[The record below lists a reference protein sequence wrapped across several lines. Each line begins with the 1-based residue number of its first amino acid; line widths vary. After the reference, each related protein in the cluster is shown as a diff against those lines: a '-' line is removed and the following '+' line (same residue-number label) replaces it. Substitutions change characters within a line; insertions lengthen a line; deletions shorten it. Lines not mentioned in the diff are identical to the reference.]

1 MVSHDY
7 QPVIIP
13 RNKTDIRPPCTIPEF
28 GRDLLVHY
36 KEEHLI
42 SAELLLDLGVVLAQ
56 LEVLTVSAQEV
67 HHQPEKD
74 SCVKQTD
81 YMSCN
86 AVLTADYLV
95 IGLPVMTLLMTRISW
110 KCLKTMQKIFETT
123 LLRIFLMIVGLGLT
137 ELCELEKVGAVVVL
151 VAKNEVF
158 EMAKLDRRLME
169 Y

>member
-1 MVSHDY
+1 M
-7 QPVIIP
+7 
-13 RNKTDIRPPCTIPEF
+13 
-28 GRDLLVHY
+28 HY

-42 SAELLLDLGVVLAQ
+42 SAELLLDFWVVLAQ

-74 SCVKQTD
+74 SCVKQKD

-86 AVLTADYLV
+86 VVLVLTADYLV

-123 LLRIFLMIVGLGLT
+123 LLRIFLMMVGLGLT

-151 VAKNEVF
+151 VVKNEVF
-158 EMAKLDRRLME
+158 EMAKLGRRLME

>member
-1 MVSHDY
+1 M
-7 QPVIIP
+7 
-13 RNKTDIRPPCTIPEF
+13 
-28 GRDLLVHY
+28 HY

-42 SAELLLDLGVVLAQ
+42 SAELLLDFWVVLAQ

-74 SCVKQTD
+74 SCVKQKD
-81 YMSCN
+81 YMSRN
-86 AVLTADYLV
+86 VVLVLTADYLV

-123 LLRIFLMIVGLGLT
+123 LLRIFLMMVGLGLT

-151 VAKNEVF
+151 VVKNEVF
-158 EMAKLDRRLME
+158 EMAKLGRRLME